1 MPKSRATFR
10 EASTWHTRRP
20 GNFSAPAC
28 LMHAMADTASA
39 GGIAQ
44 ERISLICPV
53 TLRPMEQP
61 CRSAACASH
70 AGAFCSLALP
80 HLKVRSGSAESEP
93 GEYRCPICD
102 KIFAERELQVDG
114 RLAEFIAEHPGARQ
128 AVVKRGSRS
137 FSYRLPPTQ
146 TRRSHVTVEHR
157 AECDTKPAPRNVD
170 AQGQGGTSST
180 RARPI
185 PPLQGPLPPALPPAE
200 RARRRSARREERQR
214 ATYLSRCR
222 ELLIRR
228 ALHEEHPESTGD
240 CLWR

>member
-1 MPKSRATFR
+1 MPKSRATFPVR
-10 EASTWHTRRP
+10 ASTWHRARRP
-20 GNFSAPAC
+20 RSGTFSALHMDA
-28 LMHAMADTASA
+28 LAGA

-114 RLAEFIAEHPGARQ
+114 RLAKFIAEHPGARQ